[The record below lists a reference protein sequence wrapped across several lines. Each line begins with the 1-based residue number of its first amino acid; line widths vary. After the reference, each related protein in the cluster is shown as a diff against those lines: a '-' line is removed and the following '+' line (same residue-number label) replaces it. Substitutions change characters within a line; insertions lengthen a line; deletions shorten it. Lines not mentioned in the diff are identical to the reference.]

1 MKSLINKNM
10 YNYRTSDDIGIKLGP
25 ANKLD
30 KKNTATSKN
39 DKDVVSSNYNVIII
53 FPIYGKFGGIR
64 KLVSKRVVCNFYIFI
79 IFYFTKTENRTKN
92 LEHSSHI
99 FVLSKGTI
107 FATKMLNFCQKIADT
122 SKVSGSCVYDCFLQL
137 RLVWTL
143 PKLKRPNSVADL

>member
-10 YNYRTSDDIGIKLGP
+10 YNYRTSDDIGVKLGP

-79 IFYFTKTENRTKN
+79 IFYLQKLKTEPK
-92 LEHSSHI
+92 I
-99 FVLSKGTI
+99 LSTALI
-107 FATKMLNFCQKIADT
+107 L
-122 SKVSGSCVYDCFLQL
+122 
-137 RLVWTL
+137 LV
-143 PKLKRPNSVADL
+143 